1 MTSETFL
8 SSKELG
14 FVRAKG
20 DETIGGE
27 AEFVVERRGM
37 SADFNELERI
47 RDFIIKKNNTVE
59 SLKTILTRLK
69 SIKNHFVLN

>member
-20 DETIGGE
+20 DETTGG
-27 AEFVVERRGM
+27 EFVVERRGM

>member
-20 DETIGGE
+20 DETTGGE

-47 RDFIIKKNNTVE
+47 RDFIIKKTVE

-69 SIKNHFVLN
+69 SILKIISY

>member
-20 DETIGGE
+20 DETTGGE

-47 RDFIIKKNNTVE
+47 RDFIIKKNTVE